1 MSEENV
7 VLIPHDDAGEHAYPM
22 LHKLLNPGFDG
33 KGKQNRL
40 GGSLSVRVDG
50 GMYLVTVNLPSE
62 KASASM
68 QLPSLCDLLD
78 QADTYF
84 AELREWGLSWDEK
97 KKLKQRLT
105 RGQ

>member
-1 MSEENV
+1 
-7 VLIPHDDAGEHAYPM
+7 
-22 LHKLLNPGFDG
+22 
-33 KGKQNRL
+33 
-40 GGSLSVRVDG
+40 
-50 GMYLVTVNLPSE
+50 VTVNLPSE